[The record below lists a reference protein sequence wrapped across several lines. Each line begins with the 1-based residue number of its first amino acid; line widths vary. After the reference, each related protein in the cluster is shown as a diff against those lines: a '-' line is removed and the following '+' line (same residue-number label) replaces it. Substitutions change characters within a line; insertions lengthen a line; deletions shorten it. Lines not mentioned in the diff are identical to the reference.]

1 MKFDDFFQRVAKTTG
16 ITTQKELAGLL
27 GIEPAAITLA
37 KSRGVP
43 KSWGL
48 TIAAAFGVNLV
59 WLKTG
64 SGPVYQ
70 NEQVNTLLVPKVA
83 ARACAGGGSFELS
96 DMIVDELP
104 FDRSWLSKKG
114 NPGRMVAMEVIGDS
128 MSPELEPGDNI
139 LIDQSQDQVADNS
152 IDINHRQLRF
162 LRSCK
167 IKKFHDDI
175 IQPCGLIHNNAGQ
188 LLIPW
193 SHLFNSLFQKFSRTS
208 DNTQGTFDLMG
219 HSGHHSSQM
228 SKPF

>member
-16 ITTQKELAGLL
+16 ISTQKELAGLL

-48 TIAAAFGVNLV
+48 TIAAAFGLNPV

-70 NEQVNTLLVPKVA
+70 NEQASTVLVPKVA

-96 DMIVDELP
+96 DTIVDELP

-139 LIDQSQDQVADNS
+139 LIDQSQDQVADNNLYVVALADNIQVKRVQIRPGLVVLFS
-152 IDINHRQLRF
+152 TNQRYSPITLQGDEIETLRVIGRV
-162 LRSCK
+162 L
-167 IKKFHDDI
+167 
-175 IQPCGLIHNNAGQ
+175 
-188 LLIPW
+188 W
-193 SHLFNSLFQKFSRTS
+193 SSRAYV
-208 DNTQGTFDLMG
+208 
-219 HSGHHSSQM
+219 
-228 SKPF
+228 

>member
-139 LIDQSQDQVADNS
+139 LIDQSQDQVADNNLYVVALADNIQVKRVQIRPGLVVLFS
-152 IDINHRQLRF
+152 TNQRYSPVTLQGDEIDTLRVIGRV
-162 LRSCK
+162 L
-167 IKKFHDDI
+167 
-175 IQPCGLIHNNAGQ
+175 
-188 LLIPW
+188 W
-193 SHLFNSLFQKFSRTS
+193 SSRAYV
-208 DNTQGTFDLMG
+208 
-219 HSGHHSSQM
+219 
-228 SKPF
+228 

>member
-16 ITTQKELAGLL
+16 ISTQKELAGLL

-48 TIAAAFGVNLV
+48 TIAAAFGVNPV

-70 NEQVNTLLVPKVA
+70 NEQASTVLVPKVA
-83 ARACAGGGSFELS
+83 AKACAGGGSFELS

-139 LIDQSQDQVADNS
+139 LIDQSQIQVADNNLYVVGLADS
-152 IDINHRQLRF
+152 IQVKRVQIRPGLVVLFSTNQRYSPVSLQGDEIDTLRVIGRV
-162 LRSCK
+162 L
-167 IKKFHDDI
+167 
-175 IQPCGLIHNNAGQ
+175 
-188 LLIPW
+188 W
-193 SHLFNSLFQKFSRTS
+193 SSRAYA
-208 DNTQGTFDLMG
+208 
-219 HSGHHSSQM
+219 
-228 SKPF
+228 

>member
-27 GIEPAAITLA
+27 GIEPAAITMA

-48 TIAAAFGVNLV
+48 SIAAAFGVNPA

-70 NEQVNTLLVPKVA
+70 NEQANTVLVPKVA
-83 ARACAGGGSFELS
+83 AKACAGGGSFELS

-104 FDRSWLSKKG
+104 FDRAWLSKKG
-114 NPGRMVAMEVIGDS
+114 NPVRMVAMEVIGDS

-139 LIDQSQDQVADNS
+139 LIDQSQNQVADNTLYVVGLADNIQVKRVQIRPGLVVLFS
-152 IDINHRQLRF
+152 TNQRYSPVTLQGDEIDTLRVIGRV
-162 LRSCK
+162 L
-167 IKKFHDDI
+167 
-175 IQPCGLIHNNAGQ
+175 
-188 LLIPW
+188 W
-193 SHLFNSLFQKFSRTS
+193 SSRAYA
-208 DNTQGTFDLMG
+208 
-219 HSGHHSSQM
+219 
-228 SKPF
+228 